1 MEFLFS
7 KRKVL
12 SENLDKLLEVD
23 NRLKLDDVVSL
34 IVHADD

>member
-7 KRKVL
+7 KRKIL
-12 SENLDKLLEVD
+12 SENLGKLLEVD